1 MVTLASLQKSNS
13 LQQLQIRKWSP
24 LPRLSLFNVTLTC
37 DPSAPPEPT
46 EALEA
51 RVYNG
56 HDYRHAWRVISDL
69 RLPAKVLLA
78 HRHIRL
84 EGVPLLGEP
93 AARLQRDTWLEPAP
107 ELLEAPG
114 GNPLVDFAYSYE
126 PVLIGLNA
134 TVRAT

>member
-1 MVTLASLQKSNS
+1 M
-13 LQQLQIRKWSP
+13 
-24 LPRLSLFNVTLTC
+24 PRLSLANVTLIC
-37 DPSAPPEPT
+37 NPAAPPEPS
-46 EALEA
+46 EPIVA

-56 HDYRHAWRVISDL
+56 HDYLHAWRVISDL